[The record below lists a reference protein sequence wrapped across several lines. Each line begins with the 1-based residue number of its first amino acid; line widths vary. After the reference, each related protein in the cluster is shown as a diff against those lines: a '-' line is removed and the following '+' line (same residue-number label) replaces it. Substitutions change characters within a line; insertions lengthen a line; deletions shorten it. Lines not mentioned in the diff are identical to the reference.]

1 MNDCT
6 GTGTN
11 GGCAFADQ
19 AYPGQTF
26 EPMRQ
31 FYDPGARLT
40 TNLAISGNS
49 SGTQYFISGAY
60 TREEGAIT
68 LLDPMTQLSARL
80 NLTQPIAD
88 NLTLRLTSYFTDRH
102 RDLVEEQGRPKVQAA
117 ISMTSSGG
125 SPS

>member
-1 MNDCT
+1 MDASGNFLGFDGLPVTLPTRGRAIALNDCT

-40 TNLAISGNS
+40 TNLAISGKQLRPLSIS
-49 SGTQYFISGAY
+49 SRALT
-60 TREEGAIT
+60 
-68 LLDPMTQLSARL
+68 PAR
-80 NLTQPIAD
+80 
-88 NLTLRLTSYFTDRH
+88 
-102 RDLVEEQGRPKVQAA
+102 KVR
-117 ISMTSSGG
+117 
-125 SPS
+125 SPSWTR